1 MDDFVVF
8 CKIWVELI
16 QTIDCMSTSYEQNT
30 IDVLQ
35 WFSSFGPWFYFFLA
49 KHYYI
54 VTEFVW
60 YLEYSTGVMQGTF
73 LNPSV
78 SKRLWIIQL
87 RKNIMK
93 LKYSQERSLICYP
106 YFGKDKSR
114 GSRMRPKKNPNHNQY
129 HKSGFLIIE

>member
-1 MDDFVVF
+1 MILLFF

-35 WFSSFGPWFYFFLA
+35 WFSSFGPWFYFFFSKTLL
-49 KHYYI
+49 HRNWI
-54 VTEFVW
+54 CMIF
-60 YLEYSTGVMQGTF
+60 GVQYRCYARDF
-73 LNPSV
+73 PINPSV